1 MWLSAFYKIKV
12 ENLCVLLYK
21 YKKIINRLKH
31 LDFACCCLFVLLL
44 LLSFLFR
51 KNVYKNC

>member
-31 LDFACCCLFVLLL
+31 LDFACLFVLLL

>member
-31 LDFACCCLFVLLL
+31 LDFACCCLFVCFVVVVK
-44 LLSFLFR
+44 FL
-51 KNVYKNC
+51 VP